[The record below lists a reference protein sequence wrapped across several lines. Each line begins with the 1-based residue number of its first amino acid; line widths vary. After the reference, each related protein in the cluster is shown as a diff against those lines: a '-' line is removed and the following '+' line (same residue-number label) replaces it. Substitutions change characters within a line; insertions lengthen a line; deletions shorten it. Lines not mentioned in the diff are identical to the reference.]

1 MIESLKK
8 ALVANFSSVFCNV
21 RIPGDSRSTECTSCR
36 SYQKGGAA
44 CNLVAKAF
52 LMNEK
57 TADMAIQNG
66 GGCRADIRAG
76 PYSIATANTMLPFTN
91 VMVTV
96 KLNGKQIISTLEDA
110 VDAATKL
117 TAPTTGSYPYCAG
130 LRFNVDVSMPKGSR
144 ISMVQVNPRLAD
156 SWNAIDEAKIYTV
169 VTNDFVAAGQDGYT
183 TLGVIPANLKINTFT
198 FYAQS
203 FIDYLKTTNGPIP
216 SLPDAEYSTRSFKN
230 SDGCDHGACGACGGR
245 TGDQIC
251 TGDFTDPKCPPPKS
265 STTTTTVTTTT
276 VPILSMTERAVA
288 PKVVSKLSL
297 DRELTSSEQTL
308 TRSGYAAAAGVPIE
322 NVEMSKDT
330 RRQSKVSY
338 AVTVYVKDA
347 AAAEAVK
354 AKLLDPS
361 VIKSA
366 LIAAVLRPDPHLT
379 NVLVCARAHHKH
391 TDAPPCASCRV
402 CPPPSPVLRP
412 LRRRQLSQLPP
423 RPLLF

>member
-36 SYQKGGAA
+36 SYQKGGTA

-66 GGCRADIRAG
+66 GGCRADIKAG
-76 PYSIATANTMLPFTN
+76 PYSIANANTMLPFTN

-96 KLNGKQIISTLEDA
+96 KLTGNQIISTLEDA
-110 VDAATKL
+110 VDSATKP

-144 ISMVQVNPRLAD
+144 ISMVQVNPRLAG

-183 TLGVIPANLKINTFT
+183 TLGAISANLKMNTFT

-203 FIDYLKTTNGPIP
+203 FIDYLKTTNGPIA

-251 TGDFTDPKCPPPKS
+251 TVDFTDPKCPPPKS
-265 STTTTTVTTTT
+265 TTTTTTTT
-276 VPILSMTERAVA
+276 VPILSATERAVA

-297 DRELTSSEQTL
+297 DRELTSSEQTS
-308 TRSGYAAAAGVPIE
+308 TMSGYAAAAGVPIE
-322 NVEMSKDT
+322 NVEMSAMSKDT

-347 AAAEAVK
+347 DAAEAVK
-354 AKLLDPS
+354 AKLLDPA

-366 LIAAVLRPDPHLT
+366 LIAAVLIPDSHST
-379 NVLVCARAHHKH
+379 NVLVCARAHPQH

-402 CPPPSPVLRP
+402 CPPPLPVLRP

>member
-1 MIESLKK
+1 M
-8 ALVANFSSVFCNV
+8 
-21 RIPGDSRSTECTSCR
+21 
-36 SYQKGGAA
+36 
-44 CNLVAKAF
+44 
-52 LMNEK
+52 MNEK

-66 GGCRADIRAG
+66 GGCRADIKAG

-96 KLNGKQIISTLEDA
+96 KLTGKQIISTLEDA
-110 VDAATKL
+110 VDSATKL

-144 ISMVQVNPRLAD
+144 ISMVQVNPRLAN

-169 VTNDFVAAGQDGYT
+169 VTNDFIAAGQDGYT
-183 TLGVIPANLKINTFT
+183 TLGAIPANMKINTFT

-203 FIDYLKTTNGPIP
+203 FIDYLRTTNGTIA

-245 TGDQIC
+245 TGNQIC
-251 TGDFTDPKCPPPKS
+251 TGDFTDPKCPPPQ
-265 STTTTTVTTTT
+265 STTTTTTTT
-276 VPILSMTERAVA
+276 VQILSATERAVA

-297 DRELTSSEQTL
+297 DRELTSSEQTS
-308 TRSGYAAAAGVPIE
+308 TRSGYAAAAGVHIE

-338 AVTVYVKDA
+338 VVTVYVKDA

-354 AKLLDPS
+354 AKLMDPA

-366 LIAAVLRPDPHLT
+366 LIAAVLRPDPHPT
-379 NVLVCARAHHKH
+379 NVLSVCARS
-391 TDAPPCASCRV
+391 PPAY
-402 CPPPSPVLRP
+402 
-412 LRRRQLSQLPP
+412 
-423 RPLLF
+423 